1 VIEVGPDWLGVA
13 LDAIAHLE
21 ADGHPYAAEA
31 RRLLSLPPE
40 HAAEIHALAVLADRE
55 PGSDATASEL
65 FRLEAKYG
73 RDDPDLV
80 RCRALIDFMTS

>member
-1 VIEVGPDWLGVA
+1 MTALAAA
-13 LDAIAHLE
+13 LDAIDHLE
-21 ADGHPYAAEA
+21 AEGHPYAVEA

-73 RDDPDLV
+73 RDDPDPV

>member
-1 VIEVGPDWLGVA
+1 MADLDALARA
-13 LDAIAHLE
+13 LDAIGHLE
-21 ADGHPYAAEA
+21 ADGHPYADEA